1 MGYVTSYLTWL
12 QKDCPTGE
20 VEKFPQLDDHGQTTL
35 EGVYVTGDLTGI
47 PLLTMAANSGAQII
61 QRFDYDAA
69 FKKNNADFDVVI
81 IGGGPSGVSAAIE
94 CEKRKISYILLEGGK
109 LFNTI
114 RNFPKGKPIIATPP
128 KDDYISELSISDG
141 NKESLI
147 DELESSTESKELNV
161 KTDSK
166 VDKVSRK
173 NDLLTV
179 STTNDSYQCTR
190 VILATG
196 KSGNSR
202 KLNAPGEDLD
212 KVKNRLFDPADHTQ
226 ENILVVGGGDSALE
240 TAIALAK
247 AGNQVTLSYRK
258 EAFSRPK
265 QQNMEEVRKWQ
276 KEGKITIVNK
286 STVKEIHDKSV
297 VLTIEGDEKEIDND
311 AVYTMIGRELP
322 TSFLRRSGILME
334 GEKSLSWYVF
344 LTAMISFFTMLYF
357 GKKGTGLEAA
367 SFTEALQNFI
377 SLPLQKGELK
387 DMKYTYNL
395 IGWLGAI
402 AFIFSGTSALLF
414 MLKDKK
420 KYFSVGWPLIKY
432 SYLSLAAVLFF
443 GIYFTGVAKSGS
455 TDSMGYY
462 YSLLYC
468 TTMALFGYRRVQTK
482 KTKYIKYQISCLVF
496 IQVFFLFLLPNHLYQ
511 PLVSVLGED
520 SWFIQNVLPEA
531 WYSYGLILFWPL
543 NIGTFGANTF
553 WTIFPFIQSGIF
565 LFLLIK
571 YFGKGAY
578 CGWICSC
585 GGMAE
590 TLGDE
595 YRNLAP
601 HGPKA
606 KKLENIGQFILLF
619 AVIVTVMK
627 VLNIQ
632 GSWLT
637 SLLYEVSID
646 VFFAGVLGLG
656 VYFFL
661 GGRIWCRFGC
671 PLAALMHIYNRFSK
685 YRILAEKKKCI
696 SCNVCT
702 KVCHMG
708 IDVMNYANKGIPMN
722 DVECVSCS
730 ACIESCPMDVLA
742 FGQVPEGDP
751 ENKSR
756 IEVPKAGKSHWS
768 SGLK

>member
-1 MGYVTSYLTWL
+1 MGYVTSYLSWL

-47 PLLTMAANSGAQII
+47 PLLTMAANSGAQTI
-61 QRFDYDAA
+61 RKFDYDKV
-69 FKKNNADFDVVI
+69 FQNSTADFDVVI
-81 IGGGPSGVSAAIE
+81 IGGGPSGVSAAME
-94 CEKRKISYILLEGGK
+94 CEKRKINYILLESGK

-114 RNFPKGKPIIATPP
+114 KNFPKGKPIIATPP
-128 KDDYISELSISDG
+128 KDDYISDLSISDG
-141 NKESLI
+141 DKESLI
-147 DELESSTESKELNV
+147 NELESSTESKELNV

-166 VDKVSRK
+166 VDKISRK

-179 STTNDSYQCTR
+179 STTNNSYQCKR
-190 VILATG
+190 VILAIG

-202 KLNAPGEDLD
+202 KLDVPGEDLD
-212 KVKNRLFDPADHTQ
+212 KVKNRLFDPADHKQ

-240 TAIALAK
+240 TANALAK
-247 AGNQVTLSYRK
+247 ADNKVTLSYRK

-297 VLTIEGDEKEIDND
+297 VLITEEAEKEIDND
-311 AVYTMIGRELP
+311 TVYTMIGRELP

-357 GKKGTGLEAA
+357 GKKGAGLEAENM
-367 SFTEALQNFI
+367 SEAIQNFI

-387 DMKYTYNL
+387 GMKYSYNL

-402 AFIFSGTSALLF
+402 TFIFSGLLSLIY

-420 KYFSVGWPLIKY
+420 KYFSSGWPLIKY
-432 SYLSLAAVLFF
+432 SYLILAAVSFLI
-443 GIYFTGVAKSGS
+443 IYFIGVAKSGS

-482 KTKYIKYQISCLVF
+482 KTKYIKYQVSCLVF

-511 PLVSVLGED
+511 PLVSFLGEE

-595 YRNLAP
+595 YRHLTP

-627 VLNIQ
+627 VFNIQ

-730 ACIESCPMDVLA
+730 ACVESCPMDVLA
-742 FGQVPEGDP
+742 FGQVPKSDP
-751 ENKSR
+751 DNKSR
-756 IEVPKAGKSHWS
+756 LEVPKSGKDHWTT
-768 SGLK
+768 GLK